1 MMVTVFARDRCRAA
15 SAAPVTTDGPL
26 PETHDFFRRNPDQ
39 YLYMHRQVIPM
50 LRELGTG
57 EDDIRRLF
65 VDNPR
70 RFLAGR

>member
-1 MMVTVFARDRCRAA
+1 
-15 SAAPVTTDGPL
+15 
-26 PETHDFFRRNPDQ
+26 N
-39 YLYMHRQVIPM
+39 VIPM
-50 LRELGTG
+50 LRELGTA